1 MGDKIDARVAIV
13 TGGSGGIGS
22 AIAMD
27 LAQNGYYMIINY
39 KSNEKAALQTVS
51 LIQEKGVQGEALQFD
66 ITNQAETKD
75 AIDDVAS
82 RFESIDVLVNNAGI
96 TADGL
101 LLMMSEK
108 NWNTVVNT
116 SLKGFFN
123 ITKPVLKCM
132 V

>member
-1 MGDKIDARVAIV
+1 MVLAARLHLNWHNTVIY
-13 TGGSGGIGS
+13 
-22 AIAMD
+22 
-27 LAQNGYYMIINY
+27 LIINY

-51 LIQEKGVQGEALQFD
+51 LIQENGGQGEALQFD
-66 ITNQAETKD
+66 ITDCAETKD
-75 AIDDVAS
+75 AVSDVAS
-82 RFESIDVLVNNAGI
+82 RFKSINNAGI

-108 NWNTVVNT
+108 NWDTVVNT